1 MFSRVIIFKFEVN
14 LQYCVLDQEING
26 DKYIYNVCH
35 YIYIGKHYIYIYNGK
50 TNIYIM
56 FAMMCFFKR
65 YFTLVYG
72 VLTVVR
78 NKFQM
83 RQDDFQILET
93 N

>member
-1 MFSRVIIFKFEVN
+1 MVAN
-14 LQYCVLDQEING
+14 
-26 DKYIYNVCH
+26 
-35 YIYIGKHYIYIYNGK
+35 IYIMFAIIYILANIIYIYNGK

>member
-1 MFSRVIIFKFEVN
+1 
-14 LQYCVLDQEING
+14 
-26 DKYIYNVCH
+26 
-35 YIYIGKHYIYIYNGK
+35 
-50 TNIYIM
+50 M

-72 VLTVVR
+72 VLTIVR